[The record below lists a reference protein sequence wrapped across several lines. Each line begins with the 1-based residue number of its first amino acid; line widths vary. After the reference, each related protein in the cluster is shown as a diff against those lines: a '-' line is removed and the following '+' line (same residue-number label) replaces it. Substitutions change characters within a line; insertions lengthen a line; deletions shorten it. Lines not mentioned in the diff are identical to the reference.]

1 MTMQFNSKLAPYFND
16 FVALKLACGYRYTS
30 EQTLLKRM
38 DRYFLECDCSGESV
52 TRSVI
57 ESWTS
62 KRDHERPRT
71 HRSRLWITIQ
81 FAKYLRSR
89 GVEAYVPDSRLA
101 PISRTDFVPYIFSH
115 SQIRSLLNAVDN
127 LRFDSRGPERHIVMP
142 ELFRLLCSCGL
153 RISEVLSLRVCDVDL
168 DTGTLRIL
176 DTKFHKDRL
185 VPTSWAITERLKA
198 YSDTMKFCQ
207 PDAIFFPTARGSKYD
222 KRTVYHLFRNLLRQI
237 GITHGGRG
245 KGPRMHDLR
254 HTFAVHCLERWYRN
268 GDDLN
273 ARLPLLVTYLG
284 HQTLLGTQRYLQLT
298 PRIFPDIN
306 QRLEAFFHDSSS
318 REEAQ

>member
-185 VPTSWAITERLKA
+185 VPISWAITERLKA

-207 PDAIFFPTARGSKYD
+207 PDAIFFPTARAASMTRELSTTCSETCCVRSVSPMAVVARDRGCMICDTRLQCIVSS
-222 KRTVYHLFRNLLRQI
+222 V
-237 GITHGGRG
+237 GIVTATIS
-245 KGPRMHDLR
+245 MQD
-254 HTFAVHCLERWYRN
+254 CLC
-268 GDDLN
+268 
-273 ARLPLLVTYLG
+273 
-284 HQTLLGTQRYLQLT
+284 
-298 PRIFPDIN
+298 
-306 QRLEAFFHDSSS
+306 S
-318 REEAQ
+318 